1 MLFPSHTDGLIITDW
16 TNTSFASTMILL
28 ALEDEIL
35 NKNNKGLILMMAK
48 PRENKNPTIK
58 ESLRNLEK
66 NSTGIKNANRN

>member
-1 MLFPSHTDGLIITDW
+1 
-16 TNTSFASTMILL
+16 MILL

-58 ESLRNLEK
+58 DSLRNLEK
-66 NSTGIKNANRN
+66 K